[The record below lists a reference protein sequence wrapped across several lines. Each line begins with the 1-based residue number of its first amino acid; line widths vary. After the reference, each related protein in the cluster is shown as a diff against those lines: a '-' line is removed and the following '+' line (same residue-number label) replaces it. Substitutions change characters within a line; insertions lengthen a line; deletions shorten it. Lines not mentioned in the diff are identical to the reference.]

1 MTSENVSS
9 AGGVPSGF
17 EIVGA
22 WPATAETTGSTVE
35 SEPDICIPPRIV
47 TATRVRA
54 KIAARILRVM
64 LLIF

>member
-9 AGGVPSGF
+9 AGGVPSGL

-22 WPATAETTGSTVE
+22 CPATAETTGRTVA
-35 SEPDICIPPRIV
+35 SDAVILIPPRIV
-47 TATRVRA
+47 IATSATA
-54 KIAARILRVM
+54 KIAARILRVR